1 MLREYLAEKRE
12 QQKNLAYEKLRE
24 GYEVT
29 VEPPNSEA
37 TAMLSSIVTGETN

>member
-1 MLREYLAEKRE
+1 LQEKRE

-29 VEPPNSEA
+29 VEPLRFGTISV
-37 TAMLSSIVTGETN
+37 LSNALAGETR